1 VKDLPQAKVCPFR
14 DPGFGRLA
22 HDHPKSCASGMAISW
37 NTMVAFEPPLVA
49 CIVSKPKYS
58 LAALGATGDRRIA
71 ILALKRRS
79 RV

>member
-1 VKDLPQAKVCPFR
+1 VKDLPQPKVCPFR

-49 CIVSKPKYS
+49 CVVSKPKYS
-58 LAALGATGDRRIA
+58 LAALRATEDRRIA

>member
-1 VKDLPQAKVCPFR
+1 MKDLPQAKVCPFC
-14 DPGFGRLA
+14 DPGSGRLA
-22 HDHPKSCASGMAISW
+22 HDHRKSCASGMAISW

-49 CIVSKPKYS
+49 CVVIKPKHS
-58 LAALGATGDRRIA
+58 LAALRATEDRRIA

>member
-1 VKDLPQAKVCPFR
+1 MKDLPQAKVCPFR

-22 HDHPKSCASGMAISW
+22 HDHPKSCACGMAISW
-37 NTMVAFEPPLVA
+37 NAMVAFEPPLVA
-49 CIVSKPKYS
+49 CVVSKPNYG
-58 LAALGATGDRRIA
+58 LAALRATEDRRIA

>member
-1 VKDLPQAKVCPFR
+1 MKDLPQPKVCPFH

-58 LAALGATGDRRIA
+58 LAALRATEDRRIA

>member
-1 VKDLPQAKVCPFR
+1 MKNLPQAKVCPFR

-49 CIVSKPKYS
+49 CVVSRPKYS
-58 LAALGATGDRRIA
+58 LATLRAPEDRRVA
-71 ILALKRRS
+71 ILALKRRT